1 MRPFSETWQVEIYYY
16 ITTEFDYAKRDSRLA
31 AYGGVVL
38 QRFEFVAYGG
48 GRCSVT
54 NVMVWI
60 YKGLYGNA
68 TALLEKSIIFIF
80 CE

>member
-1 MRPFSETWQVEIYYY
+1 MTSGIHYY

-38 QRFEFVAYGG
+38 QRVEFAAYGG

-54 NVMVWI
+54 N
-60 YKGLYGNA
+60 GFNLQLN
-68 TALLEKSIIFIF
+68 L
-80 CE
+80 

>member
-1 MRPFSETWQVEIYYY
+1 MQVISIYSISFYATLQRKMTSGIYYY

-31 AYGGVVL
+31 AYGGVEL

-54 NVMVWI
+54 N
-60 YKGLYGNA
+60 GLN
-68 TALLEKSIIFIF
+68 L
-80 CE
+80 